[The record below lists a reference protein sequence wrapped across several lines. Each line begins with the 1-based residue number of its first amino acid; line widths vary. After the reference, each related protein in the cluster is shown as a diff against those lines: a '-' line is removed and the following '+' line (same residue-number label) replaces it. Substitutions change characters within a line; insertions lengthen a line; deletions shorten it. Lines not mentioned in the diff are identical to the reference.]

1 MTNFEFV
8 NKWLALMKSL
18 SMKPF
23 LFETPLQ
30 LLLTFGFTS
39 GISNMTE
46 NLEIRQLE
54 SYWFYETAEETTT
67 AWFEFRQFQMLES
80 FEA

>member
-1 MTNFEFV
+1 MN
-8 NKWLALMKSL
+8 SL

-23 LFETPLQ
+23 LFKTPFQ
-30 LLLTFGFTS
+30 LILTFGFTS
-39 GISNMTE
+39 GILNMIE
-46 NLEIRQLE
+46 NLEIIQLE

-67 AWFEFRQFQMLES
+67 AWFKFRQFQMLQS